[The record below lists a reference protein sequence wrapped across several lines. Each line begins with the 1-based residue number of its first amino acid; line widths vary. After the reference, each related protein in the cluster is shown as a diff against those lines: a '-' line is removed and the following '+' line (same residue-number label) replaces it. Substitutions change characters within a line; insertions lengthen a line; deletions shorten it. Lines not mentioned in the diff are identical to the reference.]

1 MKKPREVPMAIQPID
16 LQTMFTQLDKVGKNQ
31 AAQKEGLTVQ
41 QALQNVQMQKKTEEH
56 IQSVN
61 EAQDTGEGAE
71 KVDDQSGR
79 KNAGEA
85 GEEVQEHDGGEGDAG
100 EGEEDPV
107 VIRDPALGR
116 NIDISG

>member
-1 MKKPREVPMAIQPID
+1 MAIQPID
-16 LQTMFTQLDKVGKNQ
+16 LQTLFTQVEKVGKSQ
-31 AAQKEGLTVQ
+31 ASQKDGLAVQ
-41 QALQNVQMQKKTEEH
+41 QALQGIQIQKKTEEQ

-71 KVDDQSGR
+71 KVNDRGPR
-79 KNAGEA
+79 KNQEDKADGERKDQTSS
-85 GEEVQEHDGGEGDAG
+85 GETEE
-100 EGEEDPV
+100 EEDNPA